1 MVLPEEE
8 NLVPENS
15 TQINLKTV
23 AEKSDDPLK
32 QEVFTGAVIRLQI
45 IIKLWGVFAAKTP
58 ENFVSFKDLLMISQV
73 KIIKNIKLAKNE
85 I

>member
-1 MVLPEEE
+1 MVLSKEE

-15 TQINLKTV
+15 TQINLKTI

-32 QEVFTGAVIRLQI
+32 QEVLAGTVISLQI
-45 IIKLWGVFAAKTP
+45 IVELWGVLATKSP
-58 ENFVSFKDLLMISQV
+58 ENFICFKDLLVISQI
-73 KIIKNIKLAKNE
+73 KIIKNIKLTENQ